1 MRFWTE
7 KKGVSVVLGTLLMF
21 TIMVGLYVST
31 QSTQVPI
38 WNSQIDLQAL
48 EKAYGDF
55 LFLKSDITNVA
66 MLKRPKSAIITMG
79 ARYPNRMIFINPK
92 QGVSGLLEAEDSTV
106 TVTYTIEF
114 GGVLEPVTI
123 TTPIPSSRLIYTLMG
138 SERIKLIYEY
148 GLVIREFPA
157 GSVSTDPQP
166 LIVGDDLYVPV
177 LEASMFAPI
186 ASMRVESFSIKPYSA
201 VNMKRSIT
209 RVTITLP
216 TNYPQVWKDRLEGVS
231 TVETIEELDTKSG
244 TFVEVDEDA
253 GQIIIESSAVRRI
266 TFPQTPATDAQFSAG
281 VVFCDHKTAAGVDP
295 SSAFPNIHGITIE
308 QAQSGN
314 QAYKATHSTI
324 TATVMNVSA
333 PFDIHAELTD
343 ITGDPTTFDVL
354 PDTIITGGYAMN
366 DTSWIVPNGPIEV
379 QWTEFAHED
388 YPQSSVF
395 VIVFTVYNSVLD
407 QQYMGM
413 KIARRSTS
421 SDWQ

>member
-1 MRFWTE
+1 MRFWRE
-7 KKGVSVVLGTLLMF
+7 KKGASVVLGTLLMF

-66 MLKRPKSAIITMG
+66 TLKRPKSAIITMG

-123 TTPIPSSRLIYTLMG
+123 STNISSSRLIYTLMG

-186 ASMRVESFSIKPYSA
+186 ASMRTESFSIKPYSA
-201 VNMKRSIT
+201 VDMKRSIT

-216 TNYPQVWKDRLEGVS
+216 TNYPHVWKDRLEGVS
-231 TVETIEELDTKSG
+231 TVETIEELDTTAG

-253 GQIIIESSAVRRI
+253 GQIIIDSSAVRRI
-266 TFPQTPATDAQFSAG
+266 TFPQNPATDAQFSAG
-281 VVFCDHKTAAGVDP
+281 VIFFDHKTAAGVDP
-295 SSAFPNIHGITIE
+295 SSAFPNIYGISIAAVGT
-308 QAQSGN
+308 GD
-314 QAYKATHSTI
+314 YKATHSTI

-333 PFDIHAELTD
+333 PFDIHADLTD
-343 ITGDPTTFDVL
+343 IMSITTAFDVL
-354 PDTIITGGYAMN
+354 PDTVTTLGYAMS
-366 DTSWIVPNGPIEV
+366 DSSWQVPNGPIEV
-379 QWTEFAHED
+379 QWTEFEHPD
-388 YPQSSVF
+388 YQTQSVF

-413 KIARRSTS
+413 KIARRGNAK
-421 SDWQ
+421 DWQ